1 MFSIILKFGSD
12 ILVYDQE
19 SYKTLIRSCKILG
32 LGHYST
38 LKRARIMFMAS
49 PIIPTLRYTDA
60 KAAIVWLCDAFGF
73 EQHAVYESDEGLILN
88 AQLLFG
94 DSMIMLSDQ
103 RDSEFDTLQKTP
115 ADTDNVCT
123 QSCYVVVKD
132 IEDHYQNACD
142 AGAEI
147 VIELTAED
155 SPGAGYSCRDL
166 EGHLW
171 NFGSYD
177 PFAPAEPESNTEP
190 SQLETE
196 TIKETE
202 KKLDKETAELG

>member
-1 MFSIILKFGSD
+1 
-12 ILVYDQE
+12 
-19 SYKTLIRSCKILG
+19 
-32 LGHYST
+32 
-38 LKRARIMFMAS
+38 MFMAS

-60 KAAIVWLCDAFGF
+60 KAAIAWLCHAFGF
-73 EQHAVYESDEGLILN
+73 EQHAVYETDEGLILN

-94 DSMIMLSDQ
+94 ESMIMLSDQ
-103 RDSEFDTLQKTP
+103 RDGEFDALQKTP

-123 QSCYVVVKD
+123 QSCYVVVED

-171 NFGSYD
+171 NFDSYD
-177 PFAPAEPESNTEP
+177 PFAPTEPESRTEP
-190 SQLETE
+190 SELETA
-196 TIKETE
+196 IKKGTD
-202 KKLDKETAELG
+202 KKTDKEAAELG